1 VADAAGPAGPAGA
14 VAVLARDYRPP
25 FLAYLT
31 RRDEA
36 GLAAAYDL
44 GRRAMQQGVG
54 LLDLV
59 RVHTETYGEVV
70 ASARDVAEARDLAG
84 AASAFLLEALAPFE
98 MTQRGFMAGDGLT
111 RTRAGVHPDE

>member
-1 VADAAGPAGPAGA
+1 MNDPVGD
-14 VAVLARDYRPP
+14 LRRDYRPR

-31 RRDEA
+31 RLDEA
-36 GLAAAYDL
+36 GLNAAYEL
-44 GRRAMQQGVG
+44 GRQAIERNIG

-59 RVHTETYGEVV
+59 RAHNGVYLDVV
-70 ASARDVAEARDLAG
+70 STARSLEEAQGIAR

-111 RTRAGVHPDE
+111 RRSPDPGNQP

>member
-1 VADAAGPAGPAGA
+1 MAERDLDA
-14 VAVLARDYRPP
+14 VAVLERDYRPP

-44 GRRAMQQGVG
+44 GRRAMRQGTG

-59 RVHTETYGEVV
+59 RVHAQAYGEVV
-70 ASARDVAEARDLAG
+70 GGARTVEEARDLAEAG
-84 AASAFLLEALAPFE
+84 STFLLEALAPFE
-98 MTQRGFMAGDGLT
+98 MIQRAFMAGDGLD
-111 RTRAGVHPDE
+111 RRPGKA